1 MSIQTPNIMSDS
13 TSAKPELQGHAPPT
27 IYATPRSQRGFWA
40 LIATQF
46 QGAFSDNVLRY
57 LLLGIVVGA
66 GISEDSGNQL
76 VSVIMLL
83 FSLPFIL
90 FSMSGGYL
98 ADRYSKRSVTIGTKF
113 MEIGSMLIATVGLA
127 LHSLPI
133 ELLGLA
139 LVATQAALFGPSKYG
154 LLPELLPEKRLS
166 WGNGIIELGTF
177 LAIITGTV
185 TGGVP
190 GRSLPR
196 SRGLRRIHPAHAGV
210 PWCCCQSRYQ
220 PCATRLA
227 GEDFPA

>member
-1 MSIQTPNIMSDS
+1 MSD
-13 TSAKPELQGHAPPT
+13 SAKPELRGHAPPT
-27 IYATPRSQRGFWA
+27 IHGTSKSQRGFWA

-57 LLLGIVVGA
+57 LLLGIVVGT
-66 GISEDSGNQL
+66 GISEERGNRL
-76 VSVIMLL
+76 VSVVMVL

-98 ADRYSKRSVTIGTKF
+98 ADRYSKRSVTIGTKV
-113 MEIGSMLIATVGLA
+113 MEIGSMLIVTIGLA

-133 ELLGLA
+133 ELTGLA

-166 WGNGIIELGTF
+166 WGNGVIELGTF

-185 TGGVP
+185 IGGVLADRFHGREVYAGYILLTLACLGVIASLGIDVVPPASP
-190 GRSLPR
+190 GK
-196 SRGLRRIHPAHAGV
+196 
-210 PWCCCQSRYQ
+210 
-220 PCATRLA
+220 T
-227 GEDFPA
+227 FPA